1 MSLSVPAATEAPI
14 SPLHKLFNFYLKT
27 LIWSSIC
34 SIAIVAYI
42 DGFMIE
48 RIGFTRFETAYYVF
62 ILILLLMWLAVN
74 RVSLFW
80 LSYLILL
87 LVSFWTGVLVNG
99 MDTNRLIEDTRYYVR
114 SYLLGVLTF
123 IFFLYTPIR
132 KNSLNRFFWLQW
144 IIVVCGVFIHFLFGF
159 GGMHSERG
167 IIRDIYSG
175 FFKEANVVSF
185 FLVCNW
191 YYLYCDLKERSFFIR
206 YLITAITMLAVI
218 LMSSKAS
225 ILAIFFLL
233 SYHWLNYFKIKS
245 TFRRIMANL
254 MIFLFIFSA
263 IIFFNN
269 IIELFLQFIIKVVP
283 DSAVIAYRLNTWDVI
298 TVLTSMRNLR
308 ILELFSDM
316 QDYSIAEWL
325 FGIGFKDVLEKEKLI
340 ESDPFDIIQAF
351 GILGLIIF
359 YLPIVLAYIYINK
372 DKKLQKI
379 DFRLWIFNMG
389 IWYSNILVSTATG
402 HVILTPMA
410 VILLG
415 LVFGYW
421 WNKNLMQK
429 DSYYANITDK

>member
-1 MSLSVPAATEAPI
+1 MSLSVPAATEARI

-48 RIGFTRFETAYYVF
+48 RIGFNRFETAYYVF
-62 ILILLLMWLAVN
+62 TLVLLLMWLAVN

-80 LSYLILL
+80 LSYITLL
-87 LVSFWTGVLVNG
+87 LVSLWTGVLVNG
-99 MDTNRLIEDTRYYVR
+99 VDTSRLIEDTRYYVR

-245 TFRRIMANL
+245 NFRRIMANL
-254 MIFLFIFSA
+254 LIFLFVFSA

-269 IIELFLQFIIKVVP
+269 IIELFLQFIIRVVP

-298 TVLTSMRNLR
+298 TVLTSTRNLR
-308 ILELFSDM
+308 LLRLFDEM
-316 QDYSIAEWL
+316 RHYSFTEWL
-325 FGIGFKDVLEKEKLI
+325 FGIGFNDILKFEKLI
-340 ESDPFDIIQAF
+340 ESDFFDSLQAF
-351 GILGLIIF
+351 GLVGTTLL
-359 YLPIVLAYIYINK
+359 YLPWILAFIYLQK
-372 DKKLQKI
+372 DKILKNI
-379 DFRLWIFNMG
+379 DFKLWVFMAGSFYVNLLI
-389 IWYSNILVSTATG
+389 STATG

-415 LVFGYW
+415 LIFGYW
-421 WNKNLMQK
+421 QNKRSVLK
-429 DSYYANITDK
+429 IRLP